1 MAIVTNIELEKIEM
15 FAEDKF
21 GLQGK
26 CLVDGVEKYCA
37 MQFKPEDKD
46 KTINELFVEFKEHMT
61 DVIEDMRI

>member
-1 MAIVTNIELEKIEM
+1 LAIVANIELEKIEM

-37 MQFKPEDKD
+37 LKFKPEDKD
-46 KTINELFVEFKEHMT
+46 KTVNELIELFKEHMT
-61 DVIEDMRI
+61 DVIGDM